1 MFHSYNL
8 NVISS
13 LFATATGGSD
23 TRSQRQALPKCN
35 VLVGTPGRICQFL
48 DERKLS
54 LQSIDYLVI
63 DEADRLLDMGFERD
77 LTRISRSFSRQ
88 SNRQSVLCSAT
99 FPIGV
104 QRLAAD
110 FLNERYYF
118 VSVGKV
124 GGTHSQIQQKFE
136 WVDIFVKSKQN
147 PKVKAVVKNVEQFWS
162 DNQNSD
168 QKSVI
173 VFTNTK
179 DGANEYGRAI
189 SSRLGSLRR
198 QIRVIHGD
206 KPQVERNRAIEDF
219 KNGRVSL
226 LVATD
231 VAARGL
237 DVSTVGL
244 VLQADAPRDID
255 TYTHRVGRTGRA
267 GRSGSAITLLDA
279 KSGFGLASGLVDL
292 LTDAGQSEFIPSWLR
307 GQAHI
312 NQARSLEEEM
322 KINAGSFGS
331 PENGSE
337 AEVHNEEF
345 SGQDFRRNAAEG
357 TYGAGKDNSYRS
369 FEDDAY
375 SDVIEIDMSERESNM
390 LTTLES
396 HLDPTMNDDVSVG
409 EQDALEAHTF
419 EFKRSEPSTEL
430 VRAVAD
436 IDGSSI
442 GVTPKKKVLD
452 ALSRKSQKLRFEYIG
467 LFPFQAISPLLMTS
481 ASRDTKDDRVKILM
495 VAEKP
500 SIAKA
505 IADSLSPKRGATQRR
520 GISRALPVY
529 EFTTD
534 QFAPEKGQR
543 CLVRVT
549 SVVGHLYSLGFDLDG
564 QTQNKRINPRDYFTL
579 PVTKVEEATTSKL
592 RVIDHLKALA
602 GDSQHLVL
610 WLDCDPE
617 GENIAHEV
625 IAVCRRAIYSNASS
639 FEEEKEDTT
648 RIHRAKFSAIT
659 SEALKDA
666 FSALQQPDPAL
677 SRSVDAR
684 QELDLRIGVS
694 LTR

>member
-1 MFHSYNL
+1 MFVSL
-8 NVISS
+8 DTSKCISS

-48 DERKLS
+48 DERNLS

-63 DEADRLLDMGFERD
+63 DEADRLLDMGFEKD

-124 GGTHSQIQQKFE
+124 GGTHSKIKQEFE
-136 WVDIFVKSKQN
+136 WVDIFAKSKQN
-147 PKVKAVVKNVEQFWS
+147 PKVKAVVKNVERFWS
-162 DNQNSD
+162 NNLNSD

-255 TYTHRVGRTGRA
+255 TYTHRAGRTGRA

-279 KSGFGLASGLVDL
+279 KSGFGLAYGLVDL
-292 LTDAGQSEFIPSWLR
+292 LTDAGQSDFIPSWLR

-337 AEVHNEEF
+337 AEEVHNEEF

-357 TYGAGKDNSYRS
+357 TYGAGKDSSYRS

-375 SDVIEIDMSERESNM
+375 SDVIEIDMSVSESNT

-409 EQDALEAHTF
+409 EKDVLDTNTF

-430 VRAVAD
+430 LRAVAG
-436 IDGSSI
+436 IDGSSSI
-442 GVTPKKKVLD
+442 GVTPKKEVLD

-467 LFPFQAISPLLMTS
+467 LFPFQVISPLLMTS
-481 ASRDTKDDRVKILM
+481 TSRDTKDDRVKILM

-534 QFAPEKGQR
+534 RFAPEKGQR

-564 QTQNKRINPRDYFTL
+564 QTNKRINPRDYFTL

-592 RVIDHLKALA
+592 RVSDHLKALA

-639 FEEEKEDTT
+639 IEEDTT

-659 SEALKDA
+659 SSALKDA
-666 FSALQQPDPAL
+666 FSALELPDPAL

-684 QELDLRIGVS
+684 QELDLRIGVA